1 MRRLGPRISPSVER
15 TAGITQLGGASAIP
29 PGHVTAVA
37 ERTVANAVLM
47 HAESLLGFGAPQWR
61 DFRISAIVIRVV
73 CIPIDDSC
81 KILL

>member
-1 MRRLGPRISPSVER
+1 MDPRFTVGR
-15 TAGITQLGGASAIP
+15 KVDHTTWGRAIP
-29 PGHVTAVA
+29 PGHVTVVA

-61 DFRISAIVIRVV
+61 DLRIPAIVICVV